1 MEYKK
6 QNFEN
11 DEILSAEQLNYMEDG
26 MAELYEVINN
36 LQLAIQDLTAR
47 LENIENNK

>member
-1 MEYKK
+1 MEYKE
-6 QNFEN
+6 QNFKN

-26 MAELYEVINN
+26 IAELYEVVNR

>member
-1 MEYKK
+1 MEYKEQDFK
-6 QNFEN
+6 N

-26 MAELYEVINN
+26 IAELYEVVKQ
-36 LQLAIQDLTAR
+36 LQLTIQDLTAR